1 MRESEAF
8 RVYTTQ
14 SKLKEIYEHPVGRD
28 MLDLMCKQHG
38 KGEKLLKSRFK
49 EYINLDMLQRL
60 PVFRK
65 DKGFAR
71 VLVRLLNENDC
82 LTENPARTDGGW
94 WEGSVMYRVFLR
106 SFLDGDA
113 DGVGDVKGL
122 ISALDYIKNMG
133 ADVILLGSALCS
145 PGLNAG
151 KDVSDHMHLQGD
163 HDGTLAD
170 ELIQSVHERGMKI
183 VLEIPASCTS
193 QEHEWFSGGD
203 AERLYQYRKE
213 PNNWTCA
220 GGGSAFPHKSENG
233 LWALRINSPSE
244 PELNWDEPELR
255 ERMADVCRSWLEKG
269 MDGICLSAASFIS
282 KHEGFPYGSESIA
295 QITGRCGFEH
305 YFFGPRLREY
315 LARLKEDV
323 FTPKNALLMG
333 LTPGLGGNM
342 SRLLTDSDASAL
354 DVAVSDIPLREGALA
369 RSKGLKY
376 DLEEYKEYI
385 MRMMREYD
393 PFGITPLQFENDRVP
408 RMLSRVDP
416 RDKNRDIIAKM
427 LAMLLLTL
435 KGMPIIYQ
443 GEELGMADRH
453 IEDASQLACIQSRM
467 RYDELKDRVGQQK
480 ALQKVIEHAP
490 EHAWEPIRWNAS
502 KNGGFC
508 PEDVQPWTQVS
519 RQKARNVESQTQ
531 DPQSVLN
538 FYHTLLEL
546 RRNHP
551 ALRTGKIEFARKNI
565 KGALVY
571 TRTLGDETFLICCNL
586 TDDWVDRRGEWPEGK
601 LILSNCREPQP
612 EGLTPYEAD
621 IWLCK
626 NK

>member
-1 MRESEAF
+1 
-8 RVYTTQ
+8 
-14 SKLKEIYEHPVGRD
+14 
-28 MLDLMCKQHG
+28 MLDHMCRQNG
-38 KGEKLLKSRFK
+38 KGEKLLKSRLK
-49 EYINLDMLQRL
+49 EYISLDMLQRL
-60 PVFRK
+60 PFLRM
-65 DKGFAR
+65 DRGFAR
-71 VLVRLLNENDC
+71 ALVRLMNEQPG
-82 LTENPARTDGGW
+82 LGENPARAESTW

-106 SFLDGDA
+106 SFRDGDG

-122 ISALDYIKNMG
+122 IATLDYIKNMG
-133 ADVILLGSALCS
+133 ADVVLLGSALTS

-151 KDVSDHMHLQGD
+151 RDVSDHLHLQGD
-163 HDGTLAD
+163 EDGALAD
-170 ELIQSVHERGMKI
+170 ELISGVHERGMRI

-193 QEHEWFSGGD
+193 QEHEWFSSQD
-203 AERLYQYRKE
+203 SERIYQYRKE

-220 GGGSAFPHKSENG
+220 GGGSAFPHRSGNG

-255 ERMADVCRSWLEKG
+255 ERMADVCRFWLDKG
-269 MDGICLSAASFIS
+269 VDGICLSTAGYIS
-282 KHEGFPYGSESIA
+282 KHEGLPYGSESIA
-295 QITGRCGFEH
+295 QTTGRCGFEH
-305 YFFGPRLREY
+305 YFFGPRLKEY
-315 LARLKEDV
+315 LARLKSEV
-323 FTPKNALLMG
+323 FTPRGALLMG

-342 SRLLTDSDASAL
+342 TRMLTDSDVGAL
-354 DVAVSDIPLREGALA
+354 DVAVSDIPLREGAKA
-369 RSKGLKY
+369 RAKGLKY

-385 MRMMREYD
+385 MRMMCEYD
-393 PFGITPLQFENDRVP
+393 PFGITPIQFENDRVP

-443 GEELGMADRH
+443 GEELGMADRR
-453 IEDASQLACIQSRM
+453 IDDAGKLVCIQSRM
-467 RYDELKDRVGQQK
+467 RYDELKDRIGQQK
-480 ALQKVIEHAP
+480 ALQRVVEHAP
-490 EHAWEPIRWNAS
+490 EHAWEPIRWTGD

-508 PEDVQPWTQVS
+508 PDDVQPWTEFS
-519 RQKARNVESQTQ
+519 KGRERNVENQTQ
-531 DPQSVLN
+531 DPGSVLN

-551 ALRTGKIEFARKNI
+551 ALSHGRIDFAKKNI
-565 KGALVY
+565 EGALIY